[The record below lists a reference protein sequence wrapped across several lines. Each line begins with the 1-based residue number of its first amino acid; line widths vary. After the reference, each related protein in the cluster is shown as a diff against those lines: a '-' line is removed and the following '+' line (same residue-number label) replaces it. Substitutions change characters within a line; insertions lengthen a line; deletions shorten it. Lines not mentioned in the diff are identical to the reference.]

1 MNIVPALSPVRLDL
15 AERSYDIHIGTD
27 LLSQAGQLIAPLLKQ
42 KKLFVVAD
50 STVAELH
57 LERLNAALH
66 AAGIAAEHYLVPS
79 GEASKSFAQ
88 LERLCEAVLAT
99 APERSTTLLAF
110 GGGVV
115 GDLTGFAAAIL
126 LRGLPFIQMPTTLL
140 SQVDSSVGGKT
151 AINSRHGKN
160 LLGAFHQPKLV
171 LADIDLLATL
181 PARELV
187 SGYGEVM
194 KYGLID
200 DAPFFAWLEQ
210 NGPALLEGEAEAR
223 RQAVHHAVC
232 AKARIVAADE
242 RESGQRA
249 LLNLGHTFGHALEAE
264 TFYSDL
270 LLHGEAVALGCL
282 MAFDLSVRLGLCP
295 EADFERLRRHCAAVG
310 LKVALPKLEAGW
322 DEQRLFDH
330 FAHDKKVAD
339 GRLVFII
346 ARGIGQSFISRDV
359 PEASLRALLA
369 DWVKGAQS

>member
-1 MNIVPALSPVRLDL
+1 MNIVPAVSPVRLDL
-15 AERSYDIHIGTD
+15 AERSYDIHIGGG
-27 LLSQAGQLIAPLLKQ
+27 LLARAGELIAPLLRQ
-42 KKLFVVAD
+42 KRLFVVAD
-50 STVAELH
+50 RQVAELH
-57 LERLNAALH
+57 LAPLLAALH
-66 AAGIAAEHYLVPS
+66 GSGIATEHYLVPP
-79 GEASKSFAQ
+79 GEAAKSFAQ
-88 LERLCEAVLAT
+88 LEELIEAILAT

-126 LRGLPFIQMPTTLL
+126 LRGVPFVQMPTTLL

-160 LLGAFHQPKLV
+160 LIGAFHQPKLV

-181 PARELV
+181 PARELA

-210 NGPALLEGEAEAR
+210 NGKALLAGDAEAR
-223 RQAVHHAVC
+223 RQAVHHSVC

-242 RESGQRA
+242 RESGRRA

-264 TFYSDL
+264 TGFSQV
-270 LLHGEAVALGCL
+270 LLHGESVALGCL
-282 MAFDLSVRLGLCP
+282 MAFDLSARLGLCP
-295 EADFERLRRHCAAVG
+295 PADFERLRRHLEAVG
-310 LKVALPKLEAGW
+310 LPTRLPRLAAGW
-322 DEQRLFDH
+322 DAERFHGH

-339 GRLVFII
+339 GRLTFIL
-346 ARGIGQSFISRDV
+346 ARGIGDSFISRDV
-359 PEASLRALLA
+359 PAAALRALVA